1 VVGANLSDWLRLLV
15 RDRQTIFGA
24 VFAAFISSHAA
35 LVLLFGLTGS
45 LGNAIFTGLFL
56 SLTTAVIWF
65 LTFRN
70 DFAVSALDYLFAGL
84 VAVIVS
90 SVLSNGLTA
99 EPKEYVL
106 LILTLSAY
114 PACRFIRVGDLTR
127 GRHGF
132 DFIQAVLVLIGT
144 AATVAA
150 LVGQWNGFRA
160 KPIILGFDGAAIY
173 FLQSLSYL
181 VFSVLIARQLTAFR
195 AFLFFGLLIVPMAIF
210 AASFVRFVFIALIAT
225 LFIATYL
232 RFWQRKN
239 ILIVVAAIVLGVA
252 VGSVSRSAHVVRF
265 LTYAVGADQVDLT
278 KAPQQEDQVSRA
290 QTAPSGATKTDPS
303 SGTSDPSAVPVG
315 NQATRSQAL
324 APSCSTD
331 ANVNLQNSLAIRKV
345 LLHDAAFMLPSAG
358 LFGHG
363 LDAFMRKSCLAG
375 HQIHNSFLQ
384 AFVEFGWLGG
394 ILFIMLVVKSL
405 WSILKV
411 ARRDAA
417 SRFVFCCL
425 TFVVLLCL
433 AHGRFSREAVVFAW
447 IGTVAGM
454 TQSARVRSPVTQPAQ
469 SFVSRLSG

>member
-1 VVGANLSDWLRLLV
+1 MSDWLQLLV

-35 LVLLFGLTGS
+35 LVLLFGFAGS
-45 LGNAIFTGLFL
+45 LGNAVVTGLFL

-70 DFAVSALDYLFAGL
+70 DFAVSALDYLFVGL
-84 VAVIVS
+84 VAVILC

-127 GRHGF
+127 GRYGF

-150 LVGQWNGFRA
+150 LVGQWDGFRS

-181 VFSVLIARQLTAFR
+181 VLSVLIARQLTAFR
-195 AFLFFGLLIVPMAIF
+195 ALLFFFLLIVPMAIF
-210 AASFVRFVFIALIAT
+210 AASMVRFVFAALVGTLVIAA
-225 LFIATYL
+225 YQG
-232 RFWQRKN
+232 FWRRKN
-239 ILIVVAAIVLGVA
+239 ILIVVAAIVLGVSA
-252 VGSVSRSAHVVRF
+252 GFASRSAHVLRYS
-265 LTYAVGADQVDLT
+265 TYAVGGDQIDST
-278 KAPQQEDQVSRA
+278 RTPQPENQVFRP
-290 QTAPSGATKTDPS
+290 QTDPTGAPT
-303 SGTSDPSAVPVG
+303 GT
-315 NQATRSQAL
+315 QATRSQTL

-331 ANVNLQNSLAIRKV
+331 ANVNLQNSMAIRKV
-345 LLHDAAFMLPSAG
+345 LLYDAAFMLPSAG

-394 ILFIMLVVKSL
+394 ILFAMLVVKGL

-411 ARRDAA
+411 ARRDSA

-454 TQSARVRSPVTQPAQ
+454 TQSARVRPPVTQPAE
-469 SFVSRLSG
+469 SFVSRLS

>member
-90 SVLSNGLTA
+90 SVLTNGLTA

-127 GRHGF
+127 GRYGF
-132 DFIQAVLVLIGT
+132 DFIQAVLVLLGT
-144 AATVAA
+144 AVTVVA

-239 ILIVVAAIVLGVA
+239 ILIVVAAIVLGIA

-265 LTYAVGADQVDLT
+265 FTYAVGADQVDLT
-278 KAPQQEDQVSRA
+278 RAPQQEDQVSRA
-290 QTAPSGATKTDPS
+290 QTGSSGATDPSGAPS
-303 SGTSDPSAVPVG
+303 G
-315 NQATRSQAL
+315 NQATPSQAL
-324 APSCSTD
+324 PPSCSTD
-331 ANVNLQNSLAIRKV
+331 ANVNLQNSLAIRRV
-345 LLHDAAFMLPSAG
+345 LLHDAAFMLPSTG

-394 ILFIMLVVKSL
+394 ILFAMLVVKSL

-411 ARRDAA
+411 ARRDSA

-454 TQSARVRSPVTQPAQ
+454 TQSARVRSPVTQPAE
-469 SFVSRLSG
+469 SFVSRLS

>member
-1 VVGANLSDWLRLLV
+1 MRLLV

-35 LVLLFGLTGS
+35 LVLLFGFAGS

-70 DFAVSALDYLFAGL
+70 DFAVSALDYIFVGL
-84 VAVIVS
+84 VAVILC

-106 LILTLSAY
+106 LILTLFAY
-114 PACRFIRVGDLTR
+114 PACRFIRVDDLTR

-132 DFIQAVLVLIGT
+132 DFVQAVLVVIGT
-144 AATVAA
+144 AATIAA
-150 LVGQWNGFRA
+150 LVGQWNGFRS
-160 KPIILGFDGAAIY
+160 KPIIFGFDGAAIY

-195 AFLFFGLLIVPMAIF
+195 AFLFFFLLIIPMAIF
-210 AASFVRFVFIALIAT
+210 AASMVRFVFVALVGT
-225 LFIATYL
+225 LVLATYL
-232 RFWQRKN
+232 GFWRRKN
-239 ILIVVAAIVLGVA
+239 ILIVVAAIVIGIA
-252 VGSVSRSAHVVRF
+252 AGFVSRSTHVLRYS
-265 LTYAVGADQVDLT
+265 TYAMGADQIDST
-278 KAPQQEDQVSRA
+278 RTPQPENQLSRP
-290 QTAPSGATKTDPS
+290 QTAPTG
-303 SGTSDPSAVPVG
+303 VPTG
-315 NQATRSQAL
+315 KQATRSQAL

-331 ANVNLQNSLAIRKV
+331 ANVNMQNSIAIRKV
-345 LLHDAAFMLPSAG
+345 LLYDAAFMLPSAG

-363 LDAFMRKSCLAG
+363 LDGFMRKSCLTG
-375 HQIHNSFLQ
+375 HQIHNSFVQ

-394 ILFIMLVVKSL
+394 ILFAMLVAKSW

-417 SRFVFCCL
+417 SRFAFCCL

-447 IGTVAGM
+447 IGAVAGM
-454 TQSARVRSPVTQPAQ
+454 TQPARIRSPVTEPAE
-469 SFVSRLSG
+469 SFVSRPS

>member
-1 VVGANLSDWLRLLV
+1 MLNWQRLLV

-35 LVLLFGLTGS
+35 LVLLFGFAGS

-56 SLTTAVIWF
+56 SVTTAIIWF
-65 LTFRN
+65 LTVRN
-70 DFAVSALDYLFAGL
+70 DFAITALDYLFVGL
-84 VAVIVS
+84 VAVVVC
-90 SVLSNGLTA
+90 SVLLNGMTA

-106 LILTLSAY
+106 LLLALSAY
-114 PACRFIRVGDLTR
+114 PACRFIRVDDLTR
-127 GRHGF
+127 GRDGF
-132 DFIQAVLVLIGT
+132 DFVQAVLVLIGT
-144 AATVAA
+144 AATIAA
-150 LVGQWNGFRA
+150 LVGQWTGFRS

-181 VFSVLIARQLTAFR
+181 VFSVLVARQLTRFR
-195 AFLFFGLLIVPMAIF
+195 ALLFFFLLVVPMAIF
-210 AASFVRFVFIALIAT
+210 AASMVRFVFVALVGT
-225 LFIATYL
+225 LVVAGYL

-252 VGSVSRSAHVVRF
+252 AGFASRSAHVLRYS
-265 LTYAVGADQVDLT
+265 TYAVGGDQVDST
-278 KAPQQEDQVSRA
+278 RAPQQENQIFRP
-290 QTAPSGATKTDPS
+290 QTDPTGAS
-303 SGTSDPSAVPVG
+303 TG
-315 NQATRSQAL
+315 NPATRSQTL

-331 ANVNLQNSLAIRKV
+331 ANVNLQNSMAIRKV
-345 LLHDAAFMLPSAG
+345 LLYDAAVMLPDAG

-363 LDAFMRKSCLAG
+363 LDAFMRRSCLAG
-375 HQIHNSFLQ
+375 HQIHNSILQ

-394 ILFIMLVVKSL
+394 ILFAVLIVKSW

-433 AHGRFSREAVVFAW
+433 VHGRFSREAVVFAW

-454 TQSARVRSPVTQPAQ
+454 TQSTRVRSSVTQPAE
-469 SFVSRLSG
+469 SYLSRPSR

>member
-1 VVGANLSDWLRLLV
+1 MSDWLRLLV

-35 LVLLFGLTGS
+35 LVLVFGFAGS
-45 LGNAIFTGLFL
+45 LGNAVVTGLFL

-84 VAVIVS
+84 VAVIFC

-106 LILTLSAY
+106 LILALSAY
-114 PACRFIRVGDLTR
+114 PACRFISVDDLTR
-127 GRHGF
+127 GRYGF
-132 DFIQAVLVLIGT
+132 DFVQAVLIVIGT

-150 LVGQWNGFRA
+150 LVAQWNGFRA

-195 AFLFFGLLIVPMAIF
+195 AFLFFFLLIIPMAIF

-239 ILIVVAAIVLGVA
+239 ILIVVAAIVLGIA
-252 VGSVSRSAHVVRF
+252 AGSVSRSAHVLRF
-265 LTYAVGADQVDLT
+265 FTYAVGADQVDLNQGAAAG
-278 KAPQQEDQVSRA
+278 KSSIEA
-290 QTAPSGATKTDPS
+290 QTGSIGNVLPER
-303 SGTSDPSAVPVG
+303 

-345 LLHDAAFMLPSAG
+345 LLHDAAFMLPSTG

-375 HQIHNSFLQ
+375 HQIHNSFV
-384 AFVEFGWLGG
+384 AG
-394 ILFIMLVVKSL
+394 ICRVRMAGRNSFCH
-405 WSILKV
+405 
-411 ARRDAA
+411 ARRRRA
-417 SRFVFCCL
+417 C
-425 TFVVLLCL
+425 
-433 AHGRFSREAVVFAW
+433 GRS
-447 IGTVAGM
+447 
-454 TQSARVRSPVTQPAQ
+454 
-469 SFVSRLSG
+469 